1 MNKDWQ
7 NEASNAYY
15 KASKVIGKVNNT
27 NIGIKQCLDDIKD
40 VLTFDTDIKFIKET
54 VVQRVNMI
62 ERLLE
67 KVNYDTLKKIIR
79 TGKEF

>member
-1 MNKDWQ
+1 MDKGWED
-7 NEASNAYY
+7 EASNAYY

-40 VLTFDTDIKFIKET
+40 ILTFDTDIKFIKET
-54 VVQRVNMI
+54 VKQRVNRI
-62 ERLLE
+62 EKLLE
-67 KVNYDTLKKIIR
+67 NVYYDTLKKILK